1 MIKRLPQ
8 EIADFTGC
16 WVAQTPTGHWF
27 IAKKRPLLRSYGWF
41 IRIENRY
48 DLPDGFVNVPE
59 GHSWDH
65 LYEPQGKEGKSEEDF
80 PCSTETADSDNKQ
93 DAYSGKQA
101 DSDNKHQSDNTWET
115 HEKTHGSTH
124 EASHQSQV
132 HVHQEYD
139 VIYAEYPEQ
148 LSIKVTQLIHEGW
161 KPVGGIVC
169 LPPAHREDS
178 ETFYQAMVRGLE

>member
-59 GHSWDH
+59 GHSWDY
-65 LYEPQGKEGKSEEDF
+65 LYEPQGKEGKTEEDSPYF
-80 PCSTETADSDNKQ
+80 TETADSDNKE
-93 DAYSGKQA
+93 APYSGKQA
-101 DSDNKHQSDNTWET
+101 DSDNKHQS
-115 HEKTHGSTH
+115 
-124 EASHQSQV
+124 QV
-132 HVHQEYD
+132 HVHQEY
-139 VIYAEYPEQ
+139 AM
-148 LSIKVTQLIHEGW
+148 LSYYSSESLTKAVNGFLGDGW
-161 KPVGGIVC
+161 KLYGNPFAGEAC
-169 LPPAHREDS
+169 L
-178 ETFYQAMVRGLE
+178 YQAIVRGLE